1 VRLQRLTSSR
11 LTHQIS
17 AHSVFLSLL
26 PRLASASHFTISQR
40 FLDITQNIHFNVASH
55 HATHTYIDNGQIVAR
70 MDKSVIPE
78 EEVQQQRTARF
89 PHNRLGDRATAIVR
103 KDQVDP
109 KADRSGVW

>member
-1 VRLQRLTSSR
+1 MRLQRLTSSR

-78 EEVQQQRTARF
+78 EEVTGITSNNSEQPDFPTTVSEIEQQQ
-89 PHNRLGDRATAIVR
+89 
-103 KDQVDP
+103 
-109 KADRSGVW
+109 